1 MRTNR
6 LLAAVALMALTA
18 SPALAQEGG
27 AAAPA
32 GSQMGIIGWL
42 KMLMSGDSPVA
53 MLVVLTLLVMSL
65 YSLTVGIERWYAFR
79 KMRNATMDFLPAVT
93 HALKDKD
100 LKAALEE
107 TRRHKQ
113 SHLAKVLAGGL
124 HEFNNTEAQK
134 GEFDII
140 QASERALERSSAL
153 TTAELRRGLGVL
165 ATVGATAPFVGLLGT
180 VGGIIKSFEDMATT
194 GGGGLGAVSGGIA
207 DALYTTALG
216 LAVAIPAVWLFN
228 YFTGRIEYFQVEMTN
243 SASELLDFFMK
254 RVGVGSHSSP
264 STRH

>member
-1 MRTNR
+1 M
-6 LLAAVALMALTA
+6 
-18 SPALAQEGG
+18 AQE

-32 GSQMGIIGWL
+32 AGGSKMGIMAWV
-42 KMLMSGDSPVA
+42 KMILSGDSPVA
-53 MLVVLTLLVMSL
+53 LLVVATLLIMSL
-65 YSLTVGIERWYAFR
+65 YSLTIGIERFYAFR
-79 KMRNATMDFLPAVT
+79 RMRRSTIDFLPAVT

-107 TRRHKQ
+107 TRRHKG

-124 HEFNNTEAQK
+124 HEFINTEAQK
-134 GEFDII
+134 GDFDII

-216 LAVAIPAVWLFN
+216 LAVAIPAVWLYN
-228 YFTGRIEYFQVEMTN
+228 YFTSRIEYFQVEMTN

-254 RVGVGSHSSP
+254 RVGMGTASTPSS
-264 STRH
+264 RH